1 MPYELKTRET
11 DASVLEFIEQI
22 GSPKKREDAY
32 RLLDLFT
39 EATGFEAKMWG
50 PSIIGFGSYH
60 YRYASG
66 HEGDAPLTGFSPR
79 KAKISLYFAPGDEAR
94 GPLLARFGKHTTGA
108 ACVYVNKLDDIDT
121 DVLRELIVQTVQFLR
136 ATYPN
141 QGE

>member
-1 MPYELKTRET
+1 MAYEPKMKET
-11 DASVLEFIEQI
+11 DASVLEFIEQVD
-22 GSPKKREDAY
+22 SHRKREDAY
-32 RLLDLFT
+32 RLLDIFT
-39 EATGFEAKMWG
+39 EVTGHEAKMWG

-79 KAKISLYFAPGDEAR
+79 KVKISLYFAPGDEAR
-94 GPLLARFGKHTTGA
+94 RPLLERFGKHTTGA

-121 DVLRELIVQTVQFLR
+121 GVLRELIVQTVEFVR